1 MNREE
6 LLKQRDKLQKELD
19 KLTELINKK
28 DIRFKPEYGGYYYYL
43 GSNGN
48 ITKTDWA
55 NLTGD
60 WFRYNS
66 GNCFKTED
74 EGRDYKENLITKQ
87 QLKDLALEL
96 NNGVEIDWSDDKQ
109 LKFYIYFG
117 KFQQDLDQDNNIGCS
132 DIGQVY
138 CIDESFLDV
147 AKERIGEE
155 KLIKLIKSGV

>member
-1 MNREE
+1 MDREE

-28 DIRFKPEYGGYYYYL
+28 DIRFKPEYGEYYHYL

-48 ITKTDWA
+48 IIKTDWA
-55 NLTGD
+55 NLTND

-66 GNCFKTED
+66 GNCFKTEH
-74 EGRDYKENLITKQ
+74 EAYDYKENLLTKQ

-96 NNGVEIDWSDDKQ
+96 DNGIEIDWNYKDTCKYTIHFSSDSEE
-109 LKFYIYFG
+109 LV
-117 KFQQDLDQDNNIGCS
+117 DNWNWAYRAVG
-132 DIGQVY
+132 GVY
-138 CIDESFLDV
+138 CTNANFYKI
-147 AKERIGEE
+147 AIERIGEE

>member
-28 DIRFKPEYGGYYYYL
+28 DIRFKPEYGEYYYYL

-48 ITKTDWA
+48 IIKTDWA
-55 NLTGD
+55 NLTSD

-96 NNGVEIDWSDDKQ
+96 DNGAEVGWSYKDNRKYTIYFSHDSNKLVYDWNWVYRAVGGVHCTNE
-109 LKFYIYFG
+109 KFY
-117 KFQQDLDQDNNIGCS
+117 
-132 DIGQVY
+132 
-138 CIDESFLDV
+138 EV
-147 AKERIGEE
+147 AIERIGEE

>member
-28 DIRFKPEYGGYYYYL
+28 DIRFKPEYEKSYYYL
-43 GSNGN
+43 ASNGN
-48 ITKTDWA
+48 IVKIDWA

-66 GNCFKTED
+66 GNCFKTE
-74 EGRDYKENLITKQ
+74 EEASDYKENLLTKQ

-96 NNGVEIDWSDDKQ
+96 NKGVDIDWSDDNQ
-109 LKFYIYFG
+109 FKFYIYFG
-117 KFQQDLDQDNNIGCS
+117 RFQQDLDQDNNLGCP

-155 KLIKLIKSGV
+155 KLINLIKSGV

>member
-1 MNREE
+1 MDREE

-28 DIRFKPEYGGYYYYL
+28 DIRFKPEYGEYYYYL

-48 ITKTDWA
+48 ITKMYWA

-66 GNCFKTED
+66 GNCFKTE
-74 EGRDYKENLITKQ
+74 EEASDYKENLLTKQ

-96 NNGVEIDWSDDKQ
+96 NAGVKLDWENVTQ
-109 LKFYIYFG
+109 LKYYIFITPHFELEQHYLTTYR
-117 KFQQDLDQDNNIGCS
+117 DSNIYCLDKDYLAI
-132 DIGQVY
+132 
-138 CIDESFLDV
+138 
-147 AKERIGEE
+147 AKQRIGEK
-155 KLIKLIKSGV
+155 KLINLIKSGV